1 MRRIHPDGL
10 RGRASRLREGAELE
24 FSSTGGDVVEL
35 EVTGQRDGAED
46 VVAAEG
52 DVDEVA
58 GLVDGDDVGAV
69 SPGAMSPFALFF
81 HNGSIRVYRDWMLLG
96 A

>member
-1 MRRIHPDGL
+1 
-10 RGRASRLREGAELE
+10 
-24 FSSTGGDVVEL
+24 
-35 EVTGQRDGAED
+35 
-46 VVAAEG
+46 
-52 DVDEVA
+52 
-58 GLVDGDDVGAV
+58 LVDGDDVGAV